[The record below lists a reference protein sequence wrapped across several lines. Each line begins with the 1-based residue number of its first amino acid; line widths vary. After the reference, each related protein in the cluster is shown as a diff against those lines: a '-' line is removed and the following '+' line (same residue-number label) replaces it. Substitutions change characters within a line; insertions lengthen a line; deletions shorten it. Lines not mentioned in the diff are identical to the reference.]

1 METCKQIALQLW
13 YYWKG
18 MGEAFLKKCFNRSL
32 KGQCFIQARYSGIF
46 LGFRGASPNRSTSCS
61 YRTQSFPTSTW
72 WLTTICNF
80 SSRGSNPP
88 FWSPKT
94 PGTHMVHLQTC
105 RKKNILICWD
115 LSPLILFFFFFEMG
129 LSLNMDLT
137 DWSDWLS
144 SKPPRST
151 CPSTPSARITGTPS
165 FYVSDCPAGIL
176 SIELSAQPRHN
187 F

>member
-105 RKKNILICWD
+105 RQKKKKYTHKTEWTLIERKD
-115 LSPLILFFFFFEMG
+115 FPGPG
-129 LSLNMDLT
+129 LLVGQSQPTSRAKEAQHSGHLWVATVVDNRPEGHQT
-137 DWSDWLS
+137 Q
-144 SKPPRST
+144 
-151 CPSTPSARITGTPS
+151 S
-165 FYVSDCPAGIL
+165 F
-176 SIELSAQPRHN
+176 
-187 F
+187 